1 MQSTPETSKA
11 SSSKVAP
18 LPLVDQ
24 LVSFSSLSNISQPLA
39 TLYTESHTLFTSLQ
53 HIVASAIRL
62 PVPGQGLNA
71 RGLGVAEVWNKQ
83 GKQTSMEGLLGP
95 PGAETVGHIR
105 RLVGMYLEEVV
116 KLRESN
122 VEPEV
127 KAKFDAVYH
136 VLNLAMILYLPQD
149 GRGEGLLGEELLD
162 WVNDVDPGTLPLLCQ

>member
-1 MQSTPETSKA
+1 
-11 SSSKVAP
+11 
-18 LPLVDQ
+18 
-24 LVSFSSLSNISQPLA
+24 VSFSSLSNISQPLA

-116 KLRESN
+116 KLRESD
-122 VEPEV
+122 VEPDV
-127 KAKFDAVYH
+127 RARFDAVYH

-162 WVNDVDPGTLPLLCQ
+162 WVNDVDPGMSLPSPSSQS